1 MPIDQVEPRMGSRRR
16 SRTRT
21 GWFLKHA
28 DALLFTTDFKQRITL
43 RVLAL
48 TALVYLTCTILL
60 YYGAALGIFEQGPV
74 IWLGLACIA
83 HVAGF
88 YTAVR
93 SGWNLGRR
101 DPTLAFP
108 QTVVSQTLIAAAY
121 AITGPAH
128 PATLL
133 ILALVMVFGM
143 FNMKVRAVRIVAA
156 YTIAL
161 MAAIMLWK
169 SRSDPLNYPR
179 HLEVIYFVLVASVLP
194 AISQLSVQLM
204 NMRYRLK
211 SQKLELQ
218 RALAHIGEMAT
229 RDDLTRLPNRRR
241 MTELLE
247 EHAQRLARG
256 WPDFYVAMVD
266 LDHFKN
272 INDTYGHAVGDE
284 VLRAFAMQARA
295 VLRNTDIV
303 GRWGGEEFLL
313 LLPETPPGE
322 PTIGVERLRAHLST
336 LAVHARAPD
345 LRIRFSAGFAR
356 FENGEAIDQVI
367 ERADRAL
374 YAAKAGGRDR
384 SVML

>member
-1 MPIDQVEPRMGSRRR
+1 MPIDQVEPRMGNRRPAR
-16 SRTRT
+16 ARTDRI
-21 GWFLKHA
+21 LKQL
-28 DALLFTTDFKQRITL
+28 DALLFTTDRKQGGIL

-48 TALVYLTCTILL
+48 TAIVYITCIALL
-60 YYGAALGIFEQGPV
+60 YYGAAFGIFERGPV
-74 IWLGLACIA
+74 ILLAFACIA

-88 YTAVR
+88 YGAVR
-93 SGWNLGRR
+93 SGWNLRCA

-108 QTVVSQTLIAAAY
+108 QTAVSQTLIGAAY

-143 FNMKVRAVRIVAA
+143 FNMRVRAVRIVAL
-156 YTIAL
+156 YTIVL
-161 MAAIMLWK
+161 MGAIMLWK
-169 SRSDPLNYPR
+169 SGTDPLNYPP

-204 NMRYRLK
+204 NMRSRLK
-211 SQKLELQ
+211 SQKIELQ
-218 RALAHIGEMAT
+218 RALAHIGDMAT
-229 RDDLTRLPNRRR
+229 RDDLTKLPNRRR

-247 EHAQRLARG
+247 EHAVRLARG

-266 LDHFKN
+266 LDHFKHV
-272 INDTYGHAVGDE
+272 NDSYGHAAGDE
-284 VLRAFAMQARA
+284 VLRAFAMHARA

-322 PTIGVERLRAHLST
+322 PTVGVARLRAHLAT
-336 LAVHARAPD
+336 QAVRPQAPE
-345 LRIRFSAGFAR
+345 LRIQFSAGFAR
-356 FENGEAIDQVI
+356 FEKGEAIDQVI

-374 YAAKAGGRDR
+374 YAAKAGGRNQT
-384 SVML
+384 VVL